1 LIKHGWLKKNNEN
14 RYDLSLGL
22 LNVCEKLFKNAEC
35 FKLMQKPLEL
45 LAEKTELSA
54 KLSVRKGFSEYA
66 TALRAEASTP
76 IAITGKIGASF
87 PIVEGSVAGA
97 LLCESE
103 KDELEKLLKLASD
116 DLFERKEPELLYSR
130 IADCKEKGYCFS
142 GKKNRWNIEVLSVP
156 VCFSSGDVFAAVSLL
171 GFRDDFKG
179 KEETLLS
186 EVIKTKKEC
195 EKILKNSFS
204 K

>member
-1 LIKHGWLKKNNEN
+1 
-14 RYDLSLGL
+14 
-22 LNVCEKLFKNAEC
+22 
-35 FKLMQKPLEL
+35 
-45 LAEKTELSA
+45 
-54 KLSVRKGFSEYA
+54 
-66 TALRAEASTP
+66 
-76 IAITGKIGASF
+76 
-87 PIVEGSVAGA
+87 
-97 LLCESE
+97 LCESE